1 MGFTE
6 TDNQDEESRQTPD
19 KEPPNSS
26 EGMNNFSEPEEEP
39 EITESKSSVLC
50 FIKISAYNC
59 QNVYE

>member
-6 TDNQDEESRQTPD
+6 TDNQDEESPLTPD
-19 KEPPNSS
+19 KEPPYSS
-26 EGMNNFSEPEEEP
+26 EGMNNLSEPEEEP

-50 FIKISAYNC
+50 FINMSAYNC